1 MRTSLLRRGLSST
14 AVRRQSDIQVS
25 TLPNQLRVA
34 TEAMPGHFSAV
45 GVYVDAG
52 SRFERP
58 WVPGES
64 GVSHILDRMA
74 FKSTTTRSSADME
87 QLMQSIGGNV
97 MCASSRETMMYQSS
111 VFNQDVRKVLEIFAD
126 TIQNPILDAAEL
138 AVQREAAAWE
148 VGEIWS
154 KPEMIL
160 PEMVH
165 AVAFRDNTLGHPLL
179 CPLES
184 RDVMTTDNLREYMRQ
199 WYRPERIVVAGA
211 GMAHDE
217 LMSMASELFGSM
229 RSGPQDPIIAQ
240 LAGERAR
247 YTGGE
252 LYIPDASTEFT
263 HVYVAY
269 EGLSIHDDDIYALAT
284 MQMLLGGGGSFSAG
298 GPGKGMYSRLY
309 TNVLNQYHSVDHC
322 ASFHHCYADSGVFGI
337 SVSVHPS
344 FNTTVPYMVAREL
357 ELCTSGMYRNCVT
370 KNEWER
376 AKNQLKS
383 SLVMALESRLVEVE
397 DLGRQVLV
405 HGHKITVNEMCKAI
419 DRLTLDDLHRVAKR
433 VLMSGKP
440 STVVAQGELD
450 GLGDVRQLLAS
461 RGM

>member
-1 MRTSLLRRGLSST
+1 
-14 AVRRQSDIQVS
+14 
-25 TLPNQLRVA
+25 
-34 TEAMPGHFSAV
+34 
-45 GVYVDAG
+45 
-52 SRFERP
+52 
-58 WVPGES
+58 
-64 GVSHILDRMA
+64 
-74 FKSTTTRSSADME
+74 
-87 QLMQSIGGNV
+87 
-97 MCASSRETMMYQSS
+97 
-111 VFNQDVRKVLEIFAD
+111 
-126 TIQNPILDAAEL
+126 
-138 AVQREAAAWE
+138 
-148 VGEIWS
+148 
-154 KPEMIL
+154 MIL

-165 AVAFRDNTLGHPLL
+165 AVAFKDNTLGHPLL

-184 RDVMTTDNLREYMRQ
+184 LDVMTTDNLREYMRQ

-211 GMAHDE
+211 GMAHHE
-217 LMSMASELFGSM
+217 LVSMASELFGSM
-229 RSGPQDPIIAQ
+229 RSEPQDPVVAQ
-240 LAGERAR
+240 LANERAR

-309 TNVLNQYHSVDHC
+309 TNVLNQYHAVDHC
-322 ASFHHCYADSGVFGI
+322 ASFHHCYADTGVFGL
-337 SVSVHPS
+337 SASVHPS
-344 FNTTVPYMVAREL
+344 FNTSVPYMIAREL

-405 HGHKITVNEMCKAI
+405 HGHKITVNEMCQAI

-440 STVVAQGELD
+440 STVVAQGELE